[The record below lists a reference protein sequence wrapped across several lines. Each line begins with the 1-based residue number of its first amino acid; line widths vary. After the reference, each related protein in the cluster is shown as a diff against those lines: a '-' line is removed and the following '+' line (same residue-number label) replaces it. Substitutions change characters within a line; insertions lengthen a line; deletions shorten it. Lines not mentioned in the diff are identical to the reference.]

1 MPEQTQTTSRPP
13 IVVVLGH
20 VDHGKSTLLDYI
32 RKSNTV
38 DKEAGGITQ
47 SIAAYEIEYEGKR
60 ITFIDTPGHAA
71 FQAMR
76 KRGASVADIAVLV
89 IAADDGVKPQ
99 TLEALAA
106 IKEAQTPFIVAI
118 NKIDKP
124 NANIERTKQTLAEAD
139 VFVEGYGGTVPVAE
153 VSAKSGKGVE
163 DLLALILLSAE
174 IEEFTATPNKKAEGI
189 VIEAHHAGKRGIVAT
204 LIVKDGTLSKGD
216 YVATPSAFAPVRQ
229 LSDTL
234 GTTLESA
241 SFSTPVI
248 VSDWCDSPISGEN
261 FASFASKKEAE
272 NFVKVAAHTRP
283 VMVKKDV
290 MIPILLKAD
299 RLGMLEAIEG
309 ELAKRESDKVGVT
322 IVSSGIGTITEGDVK
337 LIQGAQAPLIIGF
350 NVEVDRHAQDVIE
363 KKAMHTEK
371 FDIIYKLTEWF
382 DSYVATLVP
391 KEVTEVRTGSAKI
404 LKCFSRTR
412 DKQIVGGKVTEGA
425 IESGI
430 KVRILRRDEQIGE
443 GSIVSLEQNREAAK
457 KVESGQQ
464 FGTVIEAKLAIV
476 EGDVIEQYKALHD

>member
-1 MPEQTQTTSRPP
+1 
-13 IVVVLGH
+13 
-20 VDHGKSTLLDYI
+20 
-32 RKSNTV
+32 
-38 DKEAGGITQ
+38 
-47 SIAAYEIEYEGKR
+47 
-60 ITFIDTPGHAA
+60 
-71 FQAMR
+71 
-76 KRGASVADIAVLV
+76 
-89 IAADDGVKPQ
+89 
-99 TLEALAA
+99 
-106 IKEAQTPFIVAI
+106 
-118 NKIDKP
+118 
-124 NANIERTKQTLAEAD
+124 
-139 VFVEGYGGTVPVAE
+139 
-153 VSAKSGKGVE
+153 
-163 DLLALILLSAE
+163 
-174 IEEFTATPNKKAEGI
+174 
-189 VIEAHHAGKRGIVAT
+189 
-204 LIVKDGTLSKGD
+204 
-216 YVATPSAFAPVRQ
+216 
-229 LSDTL
+229 
-234 GTTLESA
+234 
-241 SFSTPVI
+241 
-248 VSDWCDSPISGEN
+248 
-261 FASFASKKEAE
+261 
-272 NFVKVAAHTRP
+272 VAAHTRP